1 MAKVLHDWLASD
13 LARLHGR
20 PMRWLAERYFCR
32 DPARPCYSDA
42 GYFFPPADGVVLYV
56 KEIDPAADIIEIK
69 GKGYTLRDALRDPGF
84 PRRCLVVGIFMTFYD
99 VHINRIP
106 YSGRLCYR
114 EVEAIDTYNYP
125 MIEVEKD
132 LLHELAPYT
141 RNAGY
146 LFNNQRV
153 VNRIFSVD
161 LGQEYYVLQVA
172 DYDVGC
178 ITPYS
183 IKQNQAFAQN
193 QRFSMIRY
201 GSQVDLII
209 PLSPS
214 FELEPLLAAGMH
226 VEAGVDPLVRVH
238 PRTAPPPPPPQPH
251 P

>member
-1 MAKVLHDWLASD
+1 MTKTLHDWLASD
-13 LARLHGR
+13 LERLRRR

-32 DPARPCYSDA
+32 DPARPLYSDA
-42 GYFFPPADGVVLYV
+42 SYFFPPADGVVLYA
-56 KEIDPAADIIEIK
+56 KEVDPITDIVDIK

-84 PRRCLVVGIFMTFYD
+84 AQRCLVVGIFMTFYD

-106 YSGRLCYR
+106 FSGRLCYR
-114 EVEAIDTYNYP
+114 ELDALDTYNYP
-125 MIEVEKD
+125 MLDVEKD
-132 LLHELAPYT
+132 LLDELSPDT
-141 RNAGY
+141 RKAGY

-153 VNRIFSVD
+153 VNRIFSID
-161 LGQEYYVLQVA
+161 LGQHYYVLQVA

-214 FELEPLLAAGMH
+214 YEFEALLGAGMH
-226 VEAGVDPLVRVH
+226 VEAGIDPLVRVS
-238 PRTAPPPPPPQPH
+238 PRTAPTPKPSPERP
-251 P
+251 